1 MKVIDAMKTLME
13 WDARG
18 REVFSVEDLRGMF
31 PERSPKTFAAGLRR
45 LVRQG
50 VLQRAARGVYVNPL
64 SRQPKSYLVEKIA
77 VCLRRGAYSYV
88 SLESAL
94 SEFGVISQIPMSRR
108 ITVMTT
114 GQAGVIRTP
123 YGVIEFTHTA
133 RPWRD
138 ILENTLVMEG
148 RPLRIARVE
157 TALRD
162 IRRVGRNLHLVN
174 EMYYREVLEEQ
185 AETGRT
191 LEKRSETA

>member
-1 MKVIDAMKTLME
+1 MKTVDAMKTLME

-18 REVFSVEDLRGMF
+18 REVFSVDDLRAMF

-50 VLQRAARGVYVNPL
+50 VLQRVARGVYVNPL

-77 VCLRRGAYSYV
+77 VCFRRGGYSYV

-94 SEFGVISQIPMSRR
+94 SEFGVISQIPMSR

-114 GQAGVIRTP
+114 GRAGVIRTP

-174 EMYYREVLEEQ
+174 ETYYREILEEQ

-191 LEKRSETA
+191 PEKRPEAA